1 MCTTNITT
9 VPNNLLTTYRENA
22 DLFLYSVDCLNSCL
36 YSLFTTFGTLNELR
50 YQTGTCIRMESPG
63 AVKSP
68 GRENAQTQEITV
80 KDCINKP

>member
-1 MCTTNITT
+1 M
-9 VPNNLLTTYRENA
+9 
-22 DLFLYSVDCLNSCL
+22 NSDIKL
-36 YSLFTTFGTLNELR
+36 AR
-50 YQTGTCIRMESPG
+50 IRMESPG